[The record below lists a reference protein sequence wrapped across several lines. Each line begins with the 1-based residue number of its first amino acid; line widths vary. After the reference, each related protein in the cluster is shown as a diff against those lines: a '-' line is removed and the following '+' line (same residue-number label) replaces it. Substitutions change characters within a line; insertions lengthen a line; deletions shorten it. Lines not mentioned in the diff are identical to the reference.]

1 MSFQFIKNLE
11 GKELT
16 DEKIRDFRRLLI
28 SQVAIIASILFL
40 EFSESAHFPLH
51 PELPETIF
59 FMTLGIYVFLLWDAL
74 RNYTR
79 SKIIIMVNF
88 IFIIGVFVLGTVV
101 ANPFFEFV
109 DKSSLLYR
117 ILLLF
122 TQISLLTV
130 EGCVIYF
137 TVIEFLKKDFNL
149 SIKLWAAA
157 CIYLMTGLAF
167 GSFYEMFCIF
177 DVDCLG
183 IDVPL
188 RTIALMQRMGY
199 SMMVLSGMNIP
210 YTPTGTIYM
219 ASTFEALWGQLFV
232 VLIVGR
238 LMIK

>member
-1 MSFQFIKNLE
+1 MPFQFIKNLE

-16 DEKIRDFRRLLI
+16 DEKIRDFKRLLI
-28 SQVAIIASILFL
+28 SQIAIIASIFFL
-40 EFSESAHFPLH
+40 EFSESAQLPLH

-59 FMTLGIYVFLLWDAL
+59 FTVLGIYVFLLWDAL

-79 SKIIIMVNF
+79 NKLIILVNF
-88 IFIIGVFVLGTVV
+88 VFIIGVFVLGTVV
-101 ANPFFEFV
+101 ANPFIELI
-109 DKSSLLYR
+109 DRSSLTYKV
-117 ILLLF
+117 LLLF

-130 EGCVIYF
+130 EGCLIYF
-137 TVIEFLKKDFNL
+137 TVIEFLKKDFDL

-183 IDVPL
+183 MDFPL
-188 RTIALMQRMGY
+188 RTMALMKRMGY

>member
-1 MSFQFIKNLE
+1 MPFQFIKTLE
-11 GKELT
+11 GKALSN
-16 DEKIRDFRRLLI
+16 EKVRDFKRLLI
-28 SQVAIIASILFL
+28 SQIAIIASIFFL
-40 EFSESAHFPLH
+40 EFAESAQFPLH
-51 PELPETIF
+51 PELPESIF
-59 FMTLGIYVFLLWDAL
+59 FLALGLYVFLLWDTL

-79 SKIIIMVNF
+79 SKMIILVNF
-88 IFIIGVFVLGTVV
+88 VFIIGVFVLGTIV
-101 ANPFFEFV
+101 ANPFFEII
-109 DKSSLLYR
+109 DKSDVLYK

-130 EGCVIYF
+130 EGCLIYF
-137 TVIEFLKKDFNL
+137 TVIEFLKKDFDL
-149 SIKLWAAA
+149 PVKLWAAA

-188 RTIALMQRMGY
+188 RTMALMKRMGY

>member
-1 MSFQFIKNLE
+1 MPFQFIKTLE

-16 DEKIRDFRRLLI
+16 DEKIRDFKHLMI
-28 SQVAIIASILFL
+28 SQVAIIGSIFFL
-40 EFSESAHFPLH
+40 EFSESIQLPLH
-51 PELPETIF
+51 PGLPETVF
-59 FMTLGIYVFLLWDAL
+59 FLALGIYVFLLWDAL

-79 SKIIIMVNF
+79 SKMIILVNF
-88 IFIIGVFVLGTVV
+88 VFIIGVFVLGTIV
-101 ANPFFEFV
+101 ANPFFEWV
-109 DKSSLLYR
+109 DRSSLLYK

-130 EGCVIYF
+130 EGFVIYF
-137 TVIEFLKKDFNL
+137 TVIEFLKKDFDL

-188 RTIALMQRMGY
+188 RTMALMKRMGY
-199 SMMVLSGMNIP
+199 SLMVLSGMNIP

>member
-1 MSFQFIKNLE
+1 MPFQFIKNLE

-16 DEKIRDFRRLLI
+16 DEKIRDFKRLLI
-28 SQVAIIASILFL
+28 SQIAILASILFL
-40 EFSESAHFPLH
+40 ELSESAQLPLY
-51 PELPETIF
+51 PKLPETIF
-59 FMTLGIYVFLLWDAL
+59 FLALGIYVFLLWDAL
-74 RNYTR
+74 RNYTNSR
-79 SKIIIMVNF
+79 MIILVNF
-88 IFIIGVFVLGTVV
+88 VFIIGVFVLATFV
-101 ANPFFEFV
+101 ANPFLDFF
-109 DKSSLLYR
+109 DKSSWLYK

-130 EGCVIYF
+130 EGFVMYF
-137 TVIEFLKKDFNL
+137 TLKEFLKKEFNMP
-149 SIKLWAAA
+149 IKLWAAA

-177 DVDCLG
+177 DVNCLG

-188 RTIALMQRMGY
+188 RTMALMKRIGY

>member
-1 MSFQFIKNLE
+1 MQVSFIKNLE

-16 DEKIRDFRRLLI
+16 DEKIRDFKRLLI
-28 SQVAIIASILFL
+28 SQIAVIVSILFL
-40 EFSESAHFPLH
+40 EFSESAQLPLH

-59 FMTLGIYVFLLWDAL
+59 FLALGLYVFLLWDAL

-79 SKIIIMVNF
+79 SKMIIIVNF
-88 IFIIGVFVLGTVV
+88 VFIIGVFVLGTVV
-101 ANPFFEFV
+101 ANPFVELV
-109 DKSSLLYR
+109 DRSSLMYQVMLF
-117 ILLLF
+117 F

-130 EGCVIYF
+130 EGCLIYF
-137 TVIEFLKKDFNL
+137 TVIEFLKKDFDL

-188 RTIALMQRMGY
+188 RTMALMKRMGY
-199 SMMVLSGMNIP
+199 SLMVLSGMNIP